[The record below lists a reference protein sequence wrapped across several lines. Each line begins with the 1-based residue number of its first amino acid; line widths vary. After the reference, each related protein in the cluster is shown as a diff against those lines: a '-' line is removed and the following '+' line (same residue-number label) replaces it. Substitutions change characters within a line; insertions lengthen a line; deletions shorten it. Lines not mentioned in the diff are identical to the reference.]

1 MPRICLVPNVSGTGG
16 MVSFKHKLS
25 TGLSER
31 GIEVSYD
38 LADGSCQAVL
48 IIGGTRQLAALWRFK
63 HKGVRLVQRLDGIN
77 WIQRKRSTGLR
88 HFVRAEM
95 GNLLQSGIR
104 RHLAGQIVYQS
115 AFAQTWWEDWYGI
128 PPAPVWMIHNGV
140 DLKTYTPDGAHERPD
155 DRYRLLVVEGSL
167 GGGYEMGLENAVTLA
182 EELNLTHKLP
192 MELMVV
198 GKAEPAQVAEWNK
211 RSQVPILWAGS
222 VAREAIPALDRSAHL
237 LYAADLHPACPNAVI
252 EALACGLPVAAFDTG
267 SLRELVPAGA
277 GCIAPYG
284 SDPWKVE
291 KPDIPALAEMAV
303 PVLTDPLPFR
313 LAARAHAEQNFD
325 LDVMVDKYL
334 QVLLETDN
342 E

>member
-25 TGLSER
+25 AGLKER
-31 GIEVSYD
+31 GIQVSYD
-38 LADGSCQAVL
+38 LADEPPQAVL
-48 IIGGTRQLAALWRFK
+48 IIGGTRELASLWRLK
-63 HKGVRLVQRLDGIN
+63 RKGVRLVQRLDGIN
-77 WIQRKRSTGLR
+77 WLQRKRRTGLR
-88 HFVRAEM
+88 HFLRAET

-104 RHLAGQIVYQS
+104 RRLAGQIVYQS
-115 AFAQTWWEDWYGI
+115 AFAQSWWEDWYGVA
-128 PPAPVWMIHNGV
+128 PAPTRMIHNGV
-140 DLKTYTPDGAHERPD
+140 DLKTYTPDGPHERPEG
-155 DRYRLLVVEGSL
+155 RLRLLVVEGSL
-167 GGGYEMGLENAVTLA
+167 GGGYEMGLENAVALA

-198 GKAEPAQVAEWNK
+198 GKASPPLMAEWNR
-211 RSQVPILWAGS
+211 RSRVPILWAGS

-267 SLRELVPAGA
+267 ALHELVPAGA

-284 SDPWKVE
+284 SDPWKIE
-291 KPDIPALAEMAV
+291 KPDIAALAAMAV
-303 PVLTDPLPFR
+303 PVLTDPAPYR
-313 LAARAHAEQNFD
+313 LAARAQAKKAFD
-325 LDVMVDKYL
+325 LDVMVEKYL
-334 QVLLETDN
+334 QVLLEAV

>member
-25 TGLSER
+25 AGLKER

-38 LADGSCQAVL
+38 LADESNQAVL
-48 IIGGTRQLAALWRFK
+48 IIGGTRQLAALWRLK
-63 HKGVRLVQRLDGIN
+63 RKGVRLVQRLDGIN
-77 WIQRKRSTGLR
+77 WIQRKRRTGLR
-88 HFVRAEM
+88 HFLRAEA

-104 RHLAGQIVYQS
+104 IRLAGQIVYQS
-115 AFAQTWWEDWYGI
+115 TFAQTWWEDWYGVA
-128 PPAPVWMIHNGV
+128 PAPTRMIHNGV
-140 DLKTYTPDGAHERPD
+140 DLKSYTPDGAHERPEG
-155 DRYRLLVVEGSL
+155 RYRLLVVEGSL
-167 GGGYEMGLENAVTLA
+167 GGGYEMGLENAVALA
-182 EELNLTHKLP
+182 EELNLRHKLP

-198 GKAEPAQVAEWNK
+198 GKASPALMAEWNK
-211 RSQVPILWAGS
+211 RSRVPMLWAGS

-267 SLRELVPAGA
+267 ALRELVPAGA

-284 SDPWKVE
+284 SDPWKIE
-291 KPDIPALAEMAV
+291 KPDIPTLAAMAV
-303 PVLTDPLPFR
+303 PVLTDPEPYR
-313 LAARAHAEQNFD
+313 LAARAQAEQAFD
-325 LDVMVDKYL
+325 LDVMVEKYVH
-334 QVLLETDN
+334 VLVEAVD